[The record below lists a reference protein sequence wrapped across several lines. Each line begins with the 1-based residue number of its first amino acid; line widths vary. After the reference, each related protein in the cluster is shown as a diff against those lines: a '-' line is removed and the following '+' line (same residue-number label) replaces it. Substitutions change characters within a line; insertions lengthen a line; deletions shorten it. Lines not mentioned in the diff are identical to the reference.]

1 MKKYGNFLHCWFFL
15 GGKKRTDGD
24 ICSFTSAHP
33 QLFHLHPAV
42 APGGW
47 YGEVGQMG
55 MGGDGWVDILGRTCK
70 NNNSDV

>member
-1 MKKYGNFLHCWFFL
+1 MRK
-15 GGKKRTDGD
+15 TDGD

-70 NNNSDV
+70 HNNSDV